1 MLRISVLSQMFLC
14 FFVVCNLK
22 NNEKIE
28 LMKIKK
34 CCAGAKW
41 RARWDQNHLF
51 FYLALVGVINSI
63 AEDNCFLLWLLITK
77 QRRQ

>member
-1 MLRISVLSQMFLC
+1 MLRINVLSQMFLC

-22 NNEKIE
+22 NNDKIE

-41 RARWDQNHLF
+41 RARWDQNHLIF
-51 FYLALVGVINSI
+51 FTWPKDINIERNLVSRGEKLATVFVFS
-63 AEDNCFLLWLLITK
+63 
-77 QRRQ
+77 